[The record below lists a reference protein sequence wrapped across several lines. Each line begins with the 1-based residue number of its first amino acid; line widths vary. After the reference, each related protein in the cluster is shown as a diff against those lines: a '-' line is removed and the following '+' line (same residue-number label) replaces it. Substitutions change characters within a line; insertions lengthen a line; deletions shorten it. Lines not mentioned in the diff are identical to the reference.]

1 MVIPRPDWTEI
12 SIAEIV
18 AIPRCGIKVSGQ
30 VMKRAYDKNT
40 ALNPIGIATA
50 VRMKAAMATA

>member
-1 MVIPRPDWTEI
+1 MVIPRPAWTEI

-30 VMKRAYDKNT
+30 VMNRAYDNNT
-40 ALNPIGIATA
+40 ALNPMGIATA
-50 VRMKAAMATA
+50 VRTKPAMATA

>member
-30 VMKRAYDKNT
+30 VIKRAFDKDT
-40 ALNPIGIATA
+40 AVTPIGIATA
-50 VRMKAAMATA
+50 VRMNAVMATA

>member
-1 MVIPRPDWTEI
+1 MMIPRPAWTEI

-30 VMKRAYDKNT
+30 VMKRAYDNKT
-40 ALNPIGIATA
+40 ALNPMGIATA
-50 VRMKAAMATA
+50 VRMEAVMATA

>member
-1 MVIPRPDWTEI
+1 MVIPRPDWTES

-18 AIPRCGIKVSGQ
+18 AIPRCGIRVSGQ
-30 VMKRAYDKNT
+30 VMNRAFDNKT
-40 ALNPIGIATA
+40 AFIPMGIATA